1 MKTKLFVFLLSLFL
15 LTSCGD
21 DDPNKQ
27 KDYKIKYVIFY
38 TENHVDT
45 IQNIYHCYY
54 YYPSLESDRGTNT
67 IRHIN
72 PRVESTAPIK
82 ILSIEEVK

>member
-15 LTSCGD
+15 LTSCSV
-21 DDPNKQ
+21 DPNRE

-38 TENHVDT
+38 TESHVDT
-45 IQNIYHCYY
+45 IENIFHCDY
-54 YYPSLESDRGTNT
+54 YYPRLESYKGSNT
-67 IRHIN
+67 IRFIT
-72 PRVESTAPIK
+72 PEVSTTAPIK